1 MSEWILNSR
10 TKEGEGRRRAPSYI
24 VSAILFWGLYT
35 AMFYSFL
42 SPETTYY
49 IAVPLVASLSFV
61 ANLAFE
67 WAWNG
72 VAMAR
77 SDKSRR
83 VPSQVT
89 IDTTVPLLDE
99 TEDSESL
106 PIPPAEDYIR
116 AGEETQGDSRLHQ
129 QYQDLLDI
137 HGHYLSLCSIRFL
150 W

>member
-1 MSEWILNSR
+1 
-10 TKEGEGRRRAPSYI
+10 
-24 VSAILFWGLYT
+24 
-35 AMFYSFL
+35 MFYSFL

-89 IDTTVPLLDE
+89 IDTTAPLLDE
-99 TEDSESL
+99 AEDSESL
-106 PIPPAEDYIR
+106 PIPPAEDYIPEQAR
-116 AGEETQGDSRLHQ
+116 KPKETVDYINNIKIFLTFMVIIFHCAVYDSFGEV
-129 QYQDLLDI
+129 
-137 HGHYLSLCSIRFL
+137 
-150 W
+150 

>member
-1 MSEWILNSR
+1 LNSR

-72 VAMAR
+72 VAKAR
-77 SDKSRR
+77 SGKSRR

-106 PIPPAEDYIR
+106 PIPPAEDYIPEQAR
-116 AGEETQGDSRLHQ
+116 KPKETVDYINNIKIFLTFMVIIFHCAVYDSFGEV
-129 QYQDLLDI
+129 
-137 HGHYLSLCSIRFL
+137 
-150 W
+150 